1 MPRKSEPHPLPK
13 KDARRIWLQAQRLDT
28 PAPFGEGPAATAAAV
43 AHLGYVQI
51 DTINVIERCHHH
63 ILYSRIPA
71 YRRADL
77 KQAQSVDKSVF
88 EYWTHALS
96 YVPSG
101 DFRFFMPL
109 MREHRRE
116 GHKWYASV
124 KPADMRKVMRLIKAG
139 PLTIRD
145 IEDDVLTEKEHL
157 WQSRKPS
164 KRALQLGFYTGALTI
179 SERNGMLKTYELMTR
194 HFGWD
199 KPPKPA
205 STNEVAAYLLDRGL
219 RSQGVVSLDSICH
232 LDAPS
237 KPAVRRVIEARVRRK
252 ELLPVAIDGAGKQ
265 EHWARPEV
273 LEGKGEGAVPLVHIL
288 SPFDPLIIQR
298 KRSELIFGY
307 SPKFEAYVPKP
318 KRVFGYFALPVLVDD
333 EIVAALDLKT
343 DRLNKKLL
351 MQKWNWIGPGKAA
364 KGDARKELKRRIEEE
379 LHRFEKFQLAE
390 DKSAESPAE
399 TPS

>member
-1 MPRKSEPHPLPK
+1 MPRAPKPLPLSTAQ
-13 KDARRIWLQAQRLDT
+13 ARQIWLHAQRLDLR
-28 PAPFGEGPAATAAAV
+28 APFGEGAQAIADAT

-63 ILYSRIPA
+63 ILFSRIPS

-77 KQAQSVDKSVF
+77 RQAQSVDKSVF

-96 YVPSG
+96 YVPAT
-101 DFRFFMPL
+101 DFRFFLPA

-116 GHKWYASV
+116 GHRWFASV
-124 KPADMRKVMRLIKAG
+124 KPADTRKVMRLLRAG

-145 IEDDVLTEKEHL
+145 IEDDVLVEKEHL

-164 KRALQLGFYTGALTI
+164 KRALQLAFYTGAVTI
-179 SERNGMLKTYELMTR
+179 SERQGMLKTYELMAR

-205 STNEVAAYLLDRGL
+205 SAREITAYLLDRAL
-219 RSQGVVSLDSICH
+219 RSQGVVSLESICH

-237 KPAVRRVIEARVRRK
+237 KKPVARLIAARVRRG
-252 ELLPVAIDGAGKQ
+252 ELVPVALEGAGKQ
-265 EHWARPEV
+265 EHWASPAA
-273 LEGKGEGAVPLVHIL
+273 LEAGGGGPSPDLVHIL

-298 KRSELIFGY
+298 KRTNLIFGY
-307 SPKFEAYVPKP
+307 NHLFEAYVPKA
-318 KRVFGYFALPVLVDD
+318 KRKLGYFALPVLVGD

-343 DRLNKKLL
+343 DRQAKKLV
-351 MQKWNWIGPGKAA
+351 MQKWTWVGQGKKTA
-364 KGDARKELKRRIEEE
+364 GRRELKRVIEEE
-379 LHRFEKFQLAE
+379 LDRFERFQLAE
-390 DKSAESPAE
+390 
-399 TPS
+399 